1 MALYWCLA
9 GHMIDAFRA
18 KLKSYREILIRL
30 NSLTNISLIKQ
41 CPNTKFSCI
50 YVWHVNE
57 YHRRHRPY
65 QAHTRTTQYFIYNY
79 YKNGNCVIETVI
91 VMRSN
96 ERKNIS
102 VTKSTKNKD
111 SSSPFLIQSLL
122 W

>member
-1 MALYWCLA
+1 MDYEAVHWYD
-9 GHMIDAFRA
+9 MQFR
-18 KLKSYREILIRL
+18 
-30 NSLTNISLIKQ
+30 
-41 CPNTKFSCI
+41 FSCI

-102 VTKSTKNKD
+102 VTKSTKNQGEYHSIWLEKRLPKVAFVPRDLKISD
-111 SSSPFLIQSLL
+111 SINRDN
-122 W
+122 